1 MEVNGTHIWYYFICK
16 REVWLMV
23 HQIAPDQEDENIEI
37 GRFLSEISYQ
47 RHKKEIQIG
56 NLKIDRLRQK
66 GNELIIGEVKK
77 SSRYEKSAYY
87 QLFFYIDTLKKMG
100 IEARGELLFPKEKK
114 KKEVIWN
121 EEDSKILEKAIEEIR
136 EIARLPWPPPPKK
149 IHFCRQC
156 GYREYCFAE
165 D

>member
-47 RHKKEIQIG
+47 RHKKEIPIG

-87 QLFFYIDTLKKMG
+87 QWFFYIDTLKKMG

-121 EEDSKILEKAIEEIR
+121 EEDSKILEEAIEEIR